1 MVIICSRRGWFL
13 CRTLSS
19 KKLKAHI
26 GKSEMRRGR
35 VKVYISVGFLH
46 ISEINKIL
54 GKVGITNMAYLTTTG
69 SGQPVLILKEGTTR
83 SRGKEAQR
91 NNIMAARVIGEVLK
105 TTLGPRG
112 MDKMLIDSL
121 GDITI
126 TNDGAAIL
134 KEIDVEHPAAKMMV
148 EIAKTQDDMVGDGT
162 TSAVVLASELLKRA
176 EELLEQNIHP
186 TILVSGFRK
195 ASQKAIEVINKTA
208 VPLDINDRKTLL
220 KVALTSMSSK
230 AIGGAKD
237 HLAEISIDAVKQIAE
252 QRGEK
257 TIADIDNIQLIKKTG
272 KSLLETEL
280 IQGIIID
287 KEVVNPGMLKMKENA
302 KIALIDSALEIEKT
316 EISAEIRIKDPTQ
329 MKAFLDQEN
338 DMMQDMVVKIKA
350 SGANVIFC
358 QKGIDD
364 MVQHFLAKEGI
375 IAARRVKESD
385 MEKLAR
391 ATGGRIISDLDDL
404 KKADLGSAG
413 LVEERKIGDDKMIFV
428 EKCKDPHSVAIL
440 IRAGLERMVD
450 EAERAMTDSLSVV
463 SDVIENS
470 QIVPGGG
477 AIEIEIAKELRK
489 YATKVGGREQLAVE
503 AFADAVEVIPRTLAE
518 NAGLEPIDILVE
530 LRSTH
535 DKADGKF
542 TGINVFTGK
551 LQDSVANGVIE
562 PIVVKEQAIKSAAE
576 SAAMILRIDDVITA
590 KAPKAPAGGPGGM
603 PGGMGEE

>member
-1 MVIICSRRGWFL
+1 
-13 CRTLSS
+13 
-19 KKLKAHI
+19 
-26 GKSEMRRGR
+26 
-35 VKVYISVGFLH
+35 
-46 ISEINKIL
+46 
-54 GKVGITNMAYLTTTG
+54 MAYLTTTG

-126 TNDGAAIL
+126 TNDGATIL

-162 TSAVVLASELLKRA
+162 TTAVVLASELLKKA
-176 EELLEQNIHP
+176 EELLDQNIHP
-186 TILVSGFRK
+186 IILVSGYRK
-195 ASQKAIEVINKTA
+195 ASQKAIEAINKIA
-208 VPLDINDRKTLL
+208 VPLDVNDRKTLL

-230 AIGGAKD
+230 SVGGAKD

-252 QRGEK
+252 QRGDK
-257 TIADIDNIQLIKKTG
+257 TLADIDNIQLIKKTG

-287 KEVVNPGMLKMKENA
+287 KEVVNPGMPKKKENA
-302 KIALIDSALEIEKT
+302 KIALLDSALEIEKT
-316 EISAEIRIKDPTQ
+316 EITAEIRIKDPSQ

-338 DMMQDMVVKIKA
+338 DMMQKMVTKIKA
-350 SGANVIFC
+350 SKADIVFC

-375 IAARRVKESD
+375 MAARRVKESD

-391 ATGGRIISDLDDL
+391 ATGARISSDLDDL
-404 KKADLGSAG
+404 KAADLGIAG

-450 EAERAMTDSLSVV
+450 EAERAMIDSLSVV
-463 SDVIENS
+463 SDVIENNK
-470 QIVPGGG
+470 IVAGGG
-477 AIEIEIAKELRK
+477 AVEIEIAKELRK

-503 AFADAVEVIPRTLAE
+503 AFADAVEVIPRALAE

-530 LRSTH
+530 LRSRH
-535 DKADGKF
+535 DTAEGKNI
-542 TGINVFTGK
+542 GINVFTGK
-551 LQDSVANGVIE
+551 LQNSIENGVIE

-576 SAAMILRIDDVITA
+576 SAAMILRIDDVITS
-590 KAPKAPAGGPGGM
+590 KSPKGGPGGPGGPGGM
-603 PGGMGEE
+603 PGGEE